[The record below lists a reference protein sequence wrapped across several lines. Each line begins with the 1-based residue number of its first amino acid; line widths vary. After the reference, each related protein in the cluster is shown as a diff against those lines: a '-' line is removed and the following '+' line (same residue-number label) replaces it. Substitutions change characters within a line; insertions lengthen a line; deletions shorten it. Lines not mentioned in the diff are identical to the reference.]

1 MCVRKGSVS
10 YGLVAEISLPHCLPG
25 GRYLEAAEDQPRH
38 ESDTKVEIPCLIVRY
53 DALSRGTHAT
63 GSPFFSC
70 ANISSAYA

>member
-1 MCVRKGSVS
+1 MCTKGICLIWSS
-10 YGLVAEISLPHCLPG
+10 GRNFSSSLPTG
-25 GRYLEAAEDQPRH
+25 GRYLEAAKDQPRH